1 MDNAVTVALIAVA
14 PPMVLSIIALV
25 QAVRN
30 QKANVAAI
38 YAVASKT
45 DTIEHKVDAVHDV
58 TNANFSAQKDE
69 ITVLRGEIDDLKA
82 TLDRYKQFS

>member
-1 MDNAVTVALIAVA
+1 MDNAVTVALIAVV

-30 QKANVAAI
+30 QKANAHAI
-38 YAVASKT
+38 QQVEDKT
-45 DTIEHKVDAVHDV
+45 NTIEQKVDAVHDV
-58 TNANFSAQKDE
+58 TNASFSAQKDE
-69 ITVLRGEIDDLKA
+69 ITTLREEIDTLKA

>member
-1 MDNAVTVALIAVA
+1 MDNAVTVALIAVV

-30 QKANVAAI
+30 QKANAHAI
-38 YAVASKT
+38 QKVEDKT
-45 DTIEHKVDAVHDV
+45 DTIEQKVDAVHEV
-58 TNANFSAQKDE
+58 TNANFGAQKDE
-69 ITVLRGEIDDLKA
+69 ITVLRQEIDTLKA